1 MVSISSGSGS
11 RQRITAGCLRF
22 LLVEFLQVRL
32 RVVYAILE
40 DLDWESSGGF
50 AQKLCGFLYHSTMQA
65 RVAVRLDGTAKCR
78 SYMFIDL
85 IALRCM
91 P

>member
-50 AQKLCGFLYHSTMQA
+50 AQSFVAFSTTPQCKRELLCVWTVLQSA
-65 RVAVRLDGTAKCR
+65 VATCSLT
-78 SYMFIDL
+78 SL
-85 IALRCM
+85 H
-91 P
+91 